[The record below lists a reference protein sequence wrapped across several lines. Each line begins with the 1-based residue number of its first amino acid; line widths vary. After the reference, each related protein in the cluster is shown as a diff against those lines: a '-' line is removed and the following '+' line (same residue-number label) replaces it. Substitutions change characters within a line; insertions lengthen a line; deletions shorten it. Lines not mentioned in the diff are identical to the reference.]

1 MRSSHKKEWS
11 QLEVV
16 ARIEQINLTTGE
28 VTAVNEYSRYGFPT
42 NIIGESSDS
51 FLLVASNE
59 FSRPFGDLH
68 ALDVI
73 TIHHKWKNTTYSKR
87 RFK

>member
-16 ARIEQINLTTGE
+16 ARIEQINLATGE
-28 VTAVNEYSRYGFPT
+28 VPAVNEYNRYGSPI
-42 NIIGESSDS
+42 NIVGESSNRTI
-51 FLLVASNE
+51 LTMANE
-59 FSRPFGDLH
+59 FNRPFGDMCT
-68 ALDVI
+68 LDVI

>member
-28 VTAVNEYSRYGFPT
+28 VTAVNEYNRYGSPI
-42 NIIGESSDS
+42 NIVGDSSNRTI
-51 FLLVASNE
+51 LTMANE
-59 FSRPFGDLH
+59 FNRPFGDMC

-87 RFK
+87 RFE